1 VFVVAT
7 LSGMFNAVFRPAVA
21 AWTPA
26 LVERPEELTASNAVA
41 STLESVAF
49 FVGPAIGAFLI
60 AATNVQTVFYVN
72 AATFVWSALLVL
84 AIRPRESAPDSGGDD
99 EDEEHGALQIMFAG
113 FAEIKRSR
121 DLTVVLF
128 LSCAQTIVM
137 GGLTVYGVVLAVR
150 VLHTGPHGV
159 GYIDAVFG
167 VGAIVGGFVALARAT
182 LNKLAA
188 DLALGTFLWSMP
200 LLLIVAWPKSAIV
213 FITSAIMG
221 FGNPL
226 VDVNFATVIQ
236 RIAPNRVL
244 GRVFGAFEGSLI
256 ATAAI
261 GAAVTPFLINGIGL
275 RPTLALLALVVG
287 VPVILLIPTVR
298 AMDRRLREPEGLALL
313 RNIAIFAPLS
323 PAGLNALARQLV
335 RVPVTAGTVI
345 VSEGAESDQFY
356 LIESGSVV
364 VRRGVQQIRTE
375 GPGEYFGE
383 IGLLRD
389 VPRTATVTAAE
400 DSVLLTL
407 GRSEFLAAMSGNPE
421 SSGVLED
428 VVAYRLRF

>member
-1 VFVVAT
+1 VWAYGVGGAKAVGLWAATRFILSSFVAPFAAAFADKFPRKKVMVTADVSRCVLIVIAATCIANHTPAAPVFVVAT

-99 EDEEHGALQIMFAG
+99 EDEENGALQIMIAG

-188 DLALGTFLWSMP
+188 DLALGTF
-200 LLLIVAWPKSAIV
+200 
-213 FITSAIMG
+213 
-221 FGNPL
+221 
-226 VDVNFATVIQ
+226 
-236 RIAPNRVL
+236 
-244 GRVFGAFEGSLI
+244 
-256 ATAAI
+256 
-261 GAAVTPFLINGIGL
+261 
-275 RPTLALLALVVG
+275 
-287 VPVILLIPTVR
+287 
-298 AMDRRLREPEGLALL
+298 
-313 RNIAIFAPLS
+313 
-323 PAGLNALARQLV
+323 
-335 RVPVTAGTVI
+335 
-345 VSEGAESDQFY
+345 
-356 LIESGSVV
+356 
-364 VRRGVQQIRTE
+364 
-375 GPGEYFGE
+375 
-383 IGLLRD
+383 
-389 VPRTATVTAAE
+389 
-400 DSVLLTL
+400 
-407 GRSEFLAAMSGNPE
+407 
-421 SSGVLED
+421 
-428 VVAYRLRF
+428 